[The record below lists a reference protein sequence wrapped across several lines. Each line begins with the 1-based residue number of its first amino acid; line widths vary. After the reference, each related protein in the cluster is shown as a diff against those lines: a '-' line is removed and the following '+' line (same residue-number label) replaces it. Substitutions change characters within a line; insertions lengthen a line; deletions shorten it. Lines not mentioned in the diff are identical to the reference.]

1 MGCFEK
7 LKNTFSNLN
16 IFGNRKIRKN
26 NKQNDYIKI

>member
-26 NKQNDYIKI
+26 NKQSNYFKI